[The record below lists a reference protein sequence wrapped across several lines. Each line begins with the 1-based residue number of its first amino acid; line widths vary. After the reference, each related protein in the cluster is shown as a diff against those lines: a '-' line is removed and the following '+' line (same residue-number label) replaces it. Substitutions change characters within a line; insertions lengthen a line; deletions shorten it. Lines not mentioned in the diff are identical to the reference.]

1 VTAEKMAPKSSFF
14 YIGAQFHN
22 KYREVDRYLR
32 RSQVASPKTHSKLGD
47 DPVVGENNWTATTI
61 EAHVGRR

>member
-47 DPVVGENNWTATTI
+47 DPVVGENN
-61 EAHVGRR
+61 